1 MSRYCYSHGTRLSVE
16 DKEKRKKQDLI
27 NIAKEIFR
35 DKNKF
40 SYSELV
46 DLLMATMD
54 IKERTAKNYIKYM
67 KEYKII
73 KQDYSYSYLLNI

>member
-1 MSRYCYSHGTRLSVE
+1 MHIYAGEKSVE

-73 KQDYSYSYLLNI
+73 KQDYSAFYLLNPI